1 VVVLA
6 VDGRDGYVA
15 VDGWTQETRIL
26 ASELVQS
33 FADVPL
39 AAVLYTDVARDGT
52 RAGANV
58 EATAALARQASV
70 PVIASGGVGTL
81 DDLRALA
88 ERGIPACVVGR
99 ALYEKAFTLDEAIEA
114 VGPNKH

>member
-1 VVVLA
+1 
-6 VDGRDGYVA
+6 
-15 VDGWTQETRIL
+15 L
-26 ASELVQS
+26 ASDLVQS

-58 EATAALARQASV
+58 DATAALARQASV

-88 ERGIPACVVGR
+88 KRGIQACVVGR
-99 ALYEKAFTLDEAIEA
+99 ALYENAFTLDEAIA
-114 VGPNKH
+114 AAR